1 MMRLSSLVSDGMIL
15 QRDVENSI
23 WGYGEKGRTV
33 ELSFEN
39 FQVKTICGDDGYF
52 ELMIPEMP
60 AGGPWEFRMTDG
72 EEELVIHDVL
82 FGDVFLLGGQS
93 NMELPIERVMDR
105 YADEILHTSEDEIR
119 MFEVPKEYVF
129 GEKRQELE
137 KGCWIKAKGEELQLF
152 SAVGYFAAKEIH
164 DRERIPVGLL
174 QTAVGGTP
182 VKSWCS
188 EETVTALGYDAAEIE
203 ECRQKGYP
211 EATIKAEEER
221 ELWWRKEALKESG
234 VDCATDSK
242 GSFCIPGFFEN
253 TVLDQFYGGLRF
265 TKTFVLD
272 EKDEPEK
279 GEAILYFGAMIDAD
293 KILINGTLIGETE
306 YQYPPRIYRIPE
318 GILHAGE
325 NIIEVKLMVFRQE
338 GGFVPGKVYEL
349 CFGSNL
355 EKKVSLSGDWN
366 YEIIHRMES
375 LPQMTFFQYKACGL
389 YQGML
394 YPIRRWKIKGC
405 FFYQGESNTGRPE
418 TYEEEFGTMIEEWRT
433 LWQMP
438 DMPFIFVQLAGFSD
452 GKLYTNGI
460 QWARLREAQRKT
472 AGLPYAMMVQA
483 YDLGEYN
490 DLHPTDKKT
499 VGVRAALA
507 AETLIYGRNV
517 SYRNPELAAAIRNTG
532 SIKFVFEPS
541 GIVLHTEKRTPDLKE
556 VPGVSLRQDKNE
568 PVRGFDII
576 CKDGSRKAV
585 EGRLTGENTVEV
597 SITEDAVGVSY
608 AWNDCPWEANLYSD
622 EELPVVPFQIIFQ
635 EIS

>member
-1 MMRLSSLVSDGMIL
+1 MMRLSSLISDGMIL

-23 WGYGEKGRTV
+23 WGYSEKGRTV

-39 FQVKTICGDDGYF
+39 FEVKTICGDDGYF
-52 ELMIPEMP
+52 ELVIPEMP
-60 AGGPWEFRMTDG
+60 AGGPWEFRLTDG

-152 SAVGYFAAKEIH
+152 SAVGYFAAKEVH
-164 DRERIPVGLL
+164 DREGIPVGLL
-174 QTAVGGTP
+174 QSAVGGTP

-188 EETVTALGYDAAEIE
+188 EETVTALGYDVAEIE

-211 EATIKAEEER
+211 EQTIKEEEER
-221 ELWWRKEALKESG
+221 DLLWRKEALTESA
-234 VDCATDSK
+234 VKNDSDK
-242 GSFCIPGFFEN
+242 GSFYIPGFFEN
-253 TVLDQFYGGLRF
+253 TVLEQLYGGVRF
-265 TKTFVLD
+265 TKTIVLD
-272 EKDEPEK
+272 EAEEPEK
-279 GEAILYFGAMIDAD
+279 GEAVLYFGAMIDAD
-293 KILINGTLIGETE
+293 KISINGTLIGETE

-325 NIIEVKLMVFRQE
+325 NVIEVKLMIFGQG
-338 GGFVPGKVYEL
+338 GGFVPGKAYEL
-349 CFGSNL
+349 CYGSKL
-355 EKKVSLSGDWN
+355 EKKVSLSGEWD
-366 YEIIHRMES
+366 YEIIHRMEL
-375 LPQMTFFQYKACGL
+375 LPQMTFFQFKACGL

-405 FFYQGESNTGRPE
+405 FYYQGESNTGRPE
-418 TYEEEFGTMIEEWRT
+418 TYEEEFRAMIEEWRT

-438 DMPFIFVQLAGFSD
+438 KMPFIFVQLAGFSE
-452 GKLYTNGI
+452 GKLHTDGI
-460 QWARLREAQRKT
+460 EWAKLREAQRKT

-490 DLHPTDKKT
+490 DLHPTDKRT
-499 VGVRAALA
+499 VGIRAALA

-517 SYRNPELAAAIRNTG
+517 SYRNPELAASIRNNG
-532 SIKFVFEPS
+532 SMKFVFEPS
-541 GIVLHTEKRTPDLKE
+541 DIVLHTEKRTPDLKE
-556 VPGVSLRQDKNE
+556 VPGIALKQEKDA
-568 PVRGFDII
+568 PVRGFEII
-576 CKDGSRKAV
+576 FKDGSRKAV
-585 EGRLTGENTVEV
+585 EGKLTGENTVEV
-597 SITEDAVGVSY
+597 SIPEDAAGVSY
-608 AWNDCPWEANLYSD
+608 AWNDCPWEANLYSS
-622 EELPVVPFQIIFQ
+622 EELPVVPFEVKFQ